1 MVSRKQSMD
10 SINKETNSL
19 NKICYNEVG
28 IFCRLLFLE
37 GRLEGERYDNGTS
50 DVDGVSRIT

>member
-1 MVSRKQSMD
+1 MVSRKQYMD

-28 IFCRLLFLE
+28 ILCRLLFLE
-37 GRLEGERYDNGTS
+37 GRLEGENYDNRTS
-50 DVDGVSRIT
+50 NVDGVSRIT

>member
-1 MVSRKQSMD
+1 MD

-28 IFCRLLFLE
+28 IFCRLLFLK